1 MVKILFVETVGVILE
16 EDVHLLHEV
25 TDHLLGK
32 EWDQEVEQEEGC
44 PQAVSYFYWGL
55 ILDFC

>member
-1 MVKILFVETVGVILE
+1 MVKILFVKTVGVILE

-44 PQAVSYFYWGL
+44 PQAVSYF
-55 ILDFC
+55 IKV